1 MSEERHFEADN
12 QLIRS
17 LAIGDR
23 ASFRQV
29 YLDGFPMV
37 KRMVLAM
44 QGTEADAYD
53 IFQDCMSIIYLKA
66 KDENLILKCKLTT
79 FITSIAKRLWL
90 KKLRTEKRQFQDH
103 ASYIYNADDR
113 MVDSMVDLADYEVKE
128 IQFSYLKEALL
139 ALGNPCAD
147 ILKEFYIK
155 DKSMKEI
162 ATLFNYTNPSNA
174 KNQKHKCLKRLK
186 KIYFELKNE

>member
-1 MSEERHFEADN
+1 MSEDRHFEADN
-12 QLIRS
+12 QLVRS

-37 KRMVLAM
+37 KRMIIAM
-44 QGTEADAYD
+44 QGTESDAYD

-66 KDENLILKCKLTT
+66 KDENLVLSCKLTT

-90 KKLRTEKRQFQDH
+90 KKLTKDNRHLQDH

-113 MVDSMVDLADYEVKE
+113 IVDSMVDLADYELKE
-128 IQFSYLKEALL
+128 IQFSFLQTALEK
-139 ALGNPCAD
+139 LGNPCAE
-147 ILKEFYIK
+147 ILKEFYLK

-162 ATLFNYTNPSNA
+162 AEIFNYTNPDNA